1 MYISTYIS
9 YIFTSIYSSN
19 TWIPCRILAQ
29 SHTSEIILGGEH
41 PTVISEQIKT
51 CVHHTN
57 AIHIVNRGRS
67 LLYAFH
73 GAGYFACACAC
84 HCTSIDSNI
93 SSNINASCNKN
104 KRNNRKTDC
113 ICALIDYILKRLHFC
128 IDK

>member
-73 GAGYFACACAC
+73 GAGYFACAC

-113 ICALIDYILKRLHFC
+113 ICALIDYILKRLHLC